1 MSDSDEDL
9 DALFEEM
16 ANQRQAST
24 PPPIVPAQNTEN
36 SKPAKTAKNKKST
49 KAIENE
55 INKVADTPTS
65 SQEVVSATQ
74 TKFTLSSAP
83 KSEKPIFDRLG
94 NLMRTMHDSMRELG
108 YDRSLSEVSDKISDA
123 QGRLEYVATLTED
136 AANKVLNITD
146 IAIPEQDALAKN
158 AKNIEDRWDTLFNGN
173 MSVDDFKIL
182 AKDSKE
188 FAGAVILSTDAEKAR
203 LLDMMMAQDFQD
215 LTGQLIKKVL
225 TITKNVESEL
235 AQILLDNAPVEA
247 KAKVIELMEGPS
259 CPDTALEQDEVD
271 NLLDSL
277 GF

>member
-16 ANQRQAST
+16 ANQRQATTEQEPVAEKSAKSKKSSKSAKADKDEVKTDIEEAVKSTGESAPST
-24 PPPIVPAQNTEN
+24 P
-36 SKPAKTAKNKKST
+36 SK
-49 KAIENE
+49 
-55 INKVADTPTS
+55 
-65 SQEVVSATQ
+65 
-74 TKFTLSSAP
+74 FMLSSEP

-108 YDRSLSEVSDKISDA
+108 YDRSLADVSTKISDA

-146 IAIPEQDALAKN
+146 IAIPEQDVLAKN
-158 AKNIEDRWDTLFNGN
+158 AKNIEDRWESLFDGQ
-173 MSVDDFKIL
+173 MSVDDFKVL
-182 AKDSKE
+182 ARDSKT
-188 FAGAVILSTDAEKAR
+188 FANEVIQSTDAEKAR

-225 TITKNVESEL
+225 AITKTVETEL
-235 AQILLDNAPVEA
+235 AQILLDNAPIEA